1 MGVGT
6 MRKKEINEG
15 KAYEGDAEDAL
26 MANAASAAA
35 GAKSK
40 KRK

>member
-15 KAYEGDAEDAL
+15 KAYEADAEDAL
-26 MANAASAAA
+26 MANAAAAA